1 MRVGR
6 CHKLPAPAMLAFAM
20 ATHERLGT
28 DCVLFLRKLPPEL
41 IKRVFEAALTCN
53 ITWPGGAAGKY
64 KGVLRLLGALAS
76 FP

>member
-1 MRVGR
+1 
-6 CHKLPAPAMLAFAM
+6 MLAFAM